1 MHAYYILLWESSAVI
16 ISFDA
21 MKEENPEFVPIE
33 KAFHSFETDAPFSH
47 CLECE
52 KYLLDE
58 GTNYLIEKA
67 VRNYQGFRAK
77 DVIFDY
83 AICLECAQ
91 ELQKG
96 ISKESLSVMQDYMQR
111 HFASEGR
118 LRQLQESQGNIPG
131 LIEQCMV
138 TGKSADTCEEY
149 QIFAFCSGDKIN
161 LTMPPYMVSG
171 QVLDELQ
178 ELLSDSTRDHLNG
191 FFNKHFTPAPGLMEP
206 DPRFILL

>member
-1 MHAYYILLWESSAVI
+1 MN
-16 ISFDA
+16 
-21 MKEENPEFVPIE
+21 EENPELVPIE
-33 KAFHSFETDAPFSH
+33 KAFHSFEAEAPFTH
-47 CLECE
+47 CIECE

-58 GTNYLIEKA
+58 GTEYLIEKA
-67 VRNYQGFRAK
+67 VRNYQGFRAE

-96 ISKESLSVMQDYMQR
+96 ISKHSLSVMQDYMQR

-118 LRQLQESQGNIPG
+118 VSQLRESEGRIDQLINK
-131 LIEQCMV
+131 CMV
-138 TGKSADTCEEY
+138 TGKDAAKCEEY
-149 QIFAFCSGDKIN
+149 QIFAFCNGNKIN

-191 FFNKHFTPAPGLMEP
+191 FFNKHFTPAPGLMES